1 MSITSD
7 IRSYADSALEQGKQ
21 VVGQAQA
28 QLNGVTAQANEF
40 VTKLTGSAKTNEF
53 VTKLTGTAKTNVSGL
68 AGKLTGTAT
77 EAVADLRA
85 QAEKAINLDTIK
97 TAVQPYL
104 AQVKQYRDTVT
115 DRAEEI
121 FESVKND
128 KRVAAVI
135 TTAESITGTVVES
148 VNERL
153 VKPVTALTEQL
164 PIPIARRSAHQ
175 PTTAAAPVPA
185 VTGPVATE
193 APAEPVA
200 AKVTAAKATAAKAT
214 PRKAPAKKATPTS

>member
-7 IRSYADSALEQGKQ
+7 IRSYADSALEQGKH
-21 VVGQAQA
+21 VVGQAQS
-28 QLNGVTAQANEF
+28 QLNDVTEQANEF
-40 VTKLTGSAKTNEF
+40 VG
-53 VTKLTGTAKTNVSGL
+53 KLTGTAKTNVSGL

-104 AQVKQYRDTVT
+104 AQAKLYRDTVT

-121 FESVKND
+121 LESVKND
-128 KRVAAVI
+128 RRVAKVI
-135 TTAESITGTVVES
+135 TTAESLTGTVVES

-164 PIPIARRSAHQ
+164 PIPVARRFAAK
-175 PTTAAAPVPA
+175 PTPAAPKPAVTRPIVKTEPAETIAAETTAAKSTATRSPA
-185 VTGPVATE
+185 
-193 APAEPVA
+193 
-200 AKVTAAKATAAKAT
+200 
-214 PRKAPAKKATPTS
+214 RKAPAKKATSAI